1 MAEMRSPVMATSARI
16 QGLPLPS
23 TILAPVMR
31 VSKWVGMGSGRG
43 LGGRN
48 DYLSLDGMRVVATEF
63 KATFFIVV
71 LNQREYGPLCVPEAR
86 RLRTKPREREPRC
99 CQGPHS
105 IYILATQSF
114 R

>member
-31 VSKWVGMGSGRG
+31 VSKWVGMGSGRR

-71 LNQREYGPLCVPEAR
+71 LNPL
-86 RLRTKPREREPRC
+86 LSKI
-99 CQGPHS
+99 
-105 IYILATQSF
+105 IYHRSELLAFPLES
-114 R
+114 RA